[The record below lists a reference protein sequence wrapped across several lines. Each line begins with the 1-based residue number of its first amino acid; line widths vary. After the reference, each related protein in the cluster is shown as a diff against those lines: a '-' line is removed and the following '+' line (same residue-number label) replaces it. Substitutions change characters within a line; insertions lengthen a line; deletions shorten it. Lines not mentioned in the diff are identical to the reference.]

1 MFFWILY
8 SLRFRQENI
17 AFYKMLS
24 TYSAISPY
32 FTQVIVVVDKK
43 MRSFRNNFF
52 DYLSFCNCITVI
64 NVYIDNMVI
73 ENKTIKLIKNSH
85 IEERDMLLNKL
96 LKDADMS
103 QAQFAKE
110 IGKDASTINRWI
122 KNSRSIAWENAEK
135 IAKVL
140 NCHPVDIYKP
150 KNQIT
155 LKSYVQWDGYVMDF
169 AKDEQSII
177 SIPYEYYHKNITSI
191 QMQAPGYHADGEI
204 FLFDI
209 PTTKKFSKF
218 AIGKICYMTAT
229 QSYKKKNQ
237 KKFKEM
243 NQECKPLVALLKAKG
258 NGRLSIVNSYTD
270 TPINSLCEDIGPEDI
285 EIATPIKVRYDPDL
299 LNITI
304 K

>member
-32 FTQVIVVVDKK
+32 FTQVIVVVNKK

-52 DYLSFCNCITVI
+52 AYLSFCNCITQI
-64 NVYIDNMVI
+64 NVYIDRMTI

-85 IEERDMLLNKL
+85 LEERDMLLNKL

-103 QAQFAKE
+103 QAHLAKE
-110 IGKDASTINRWI
+110 LKKDASTINRWI
-122 KNSRSIAWENAEK
+122 KDSRSIAWENAEK
-135 IAKVL
+135 IAVVL
-140 NCHPVDIYKP
+140 GCHPVDIYKP
-150 KNQIT
+150 KNQIV
-155 LKSYVQWDGYVMDF
+155 LKTYVQWDGYVMDF
-169 AKDEQSII
+169 DKDEQITI
-177 SIPYEYYHKNITSI
+177 SIPYEYYHKNIRAV
-191 QMQAPGYHADGEI
+191 QMQAPGNHADGEI
-204 FLFDI
+204 MLFDQ
-209 PTTKKFSKF
+209 PTNKKFSKF
-218 AIGKICYMTAT
+218 AIGKICYLTAT
-229 QSYKKKNQ
+229 QSFKKKNQ
-237 KKFKEM
+237 KKLNDA

-270 TPINSLCEDIGPEDI
+270 APINDLCADIGPEDI
-285 EIATPIKVRYDPDL
+285 EIATPLKVRYDPDL